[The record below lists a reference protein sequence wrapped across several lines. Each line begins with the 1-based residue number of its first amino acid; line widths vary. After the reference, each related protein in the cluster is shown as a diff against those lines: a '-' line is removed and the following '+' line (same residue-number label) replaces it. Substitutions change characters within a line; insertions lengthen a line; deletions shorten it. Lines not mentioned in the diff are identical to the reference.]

1 MRIAVMSKRLAA
13 GLSLAAS
20 VAALVPAGAQT
31 SQRFSA
37 QASALFVTLSGDA
50 YEALKNGPGFEG
62 QLRFNPGALSIG
74 GGFQYSNHDIDSDAV
89 DNLIDGSIKLYGAF
103 LEPRLVIATQSTRV
117 APYVSARLA
126 YLRQSVDVEGV
137 DAHANGYQ
145 LNGGGGLL
153 LRLAGNVNLD
163 LGATFGY
170 IDFSEVKAS
179 AGTATDPDSGTN
191 WVFRAGLAFGL
202 GR

>member
-1 MRIAVMSKRLAA
+1 MIKRLTA

-20 VAALVPAGAQT
+20 LAALAPAAAQT

-50 YEALKNGPGFEG
+50 YESLKNGPGFEA

-74 GGFQYSNHDIDSDAV
+74 GGFQFSNHDIDNEGFENPV
-89 DNLIDGSIKLYGAF
+89 DGSIKLYGAF
-103 LEPRLVIATQSTRV
+103 LEPRLVIVTQSTRL

-126 YLRQSVDVEGV
+126 YLRQSLDVEGFEG
-137 DAHANGYQ
+137 HANGYQ
-145 LNGGGGLL
+145 VNGGGGVLI
-153 LRLAGNVNLD
+153 RLAGNVNLD

-170 IDFSEVKAS
+170 IDFSEATAS
-179 AGTATDPDSGTN
+179 GTTSVDPDSGTN
-191 WVFRAGLAFGL
+191 WVLRAGLAFGL

>member
-1 MRIAVMSKRLAA
+1 MSNRSIAC
-13 GLSLAAS
+13 LSLAAS
-20 VAALVPAGAQT
+20 FAALSSAAAQT

-50 YEALKNGPGFEG
+50 YESLKNGPGVEG

-74 GGFQYSNHDIDSDAV
+74 GGVQFSKHDIDNTGFEDQ
-89 DNLIDGSIKLYGAF
+89 IDGSIKLWGAF
-103 LEPRLVIATQSTRV
+103 IEPRYVIATQSTRL

-126 YLRQSVDVEGV
+126 YLRQSVDVDGV

-145 LNGGGGLL
+145 MNGGGGILM
-153 LRLAGNVNLD
+153 RLAGNVNLD

-170 IDFSEVKAS
+170 IDFSEAKVS
-179 AGTATDPDSGTN
+179 GTTTADPDSGTN